1 MTASKARTALITG
14 GTAGIGRAIALA
26 LLRDGFR
33 VAVLGRRP
41 EPLAEMK
48 RRGCM
53 AIAADVGDPASI
65 DQARVTLEAE
75 FGVLDALV
83 NAAGMIARQKIGD
96 TTLDVTAAQIAIN
109 LTGTIWCC
117 TSFFPLLV
125 RTKGAIVNFSS
136 ALATRPAVGTS
147 VYAATKGGVEA
158 YTRALAFE
166 SGPSGVR
173 VNAIAP
179 SLVRSEIWTSTGM
192 AQTNYDAMLVERGR
206 EYPLGR
212 TGEPEDVAEL
222 ASFLVSPRAAW
233 MTGAVIP
240 LDGGSR
246 LGLHIKR

>member
-1 MTASKARTALITG
+1 MTASPTALVTG
-14 GTAGIGRAIALA
+14 GTAGIGKAIALA

-33 VAVLGRRP
+33 VAVLGRRL
-41 EPLAEMK
+41 EPLGEMS
-48 RRGCM
+48 RLGCVTIM
-53 AIAADVGDPASI
+53 ADVGDPASVERAHAAL
-65 DQARVTLEAE
+65 AREYE
-75 FGVLDALV
+75 SLDVLV
-83 NAAGMIARQKIGD
+83 NAAGMIARQKAGEVS
-96 TTLDVTAAQIAIN
+96 LDVTAAQIAVN

-117 TSFFPLLV
+117 EKFLPLLA
-125 RTKGAIVNFSS
+125 RAKGTIINFSS
-136 ALATRPAVGTS
+136 GLVARPSVGIS

-158 YTRALAFE
+158 YET
-166 SGPSGVR
+166 GPSGVR

-179 SLVRSEIWTSTGM
+179 SLVRSEIWTAAGM
-192 AQTNYDAMLVERGR
+192 PQSAYDTMLADRGS

-222 ASFLVSPRAAW
+222 AAFLASPRAGW